1 MRCGRF
7 LLVEAK
13 HNIVS
18 GKRPN
23 AILLLG
29 PTASGKTPLGQL
41 LESRGLNGD
50 RCLHFDF
57 GENLRRIVRLG
68 QPDGIVSQTD
78 ITYLRDVLQ
87 RGALLED
94 GDFPIAKRIFE
105 SFLARSGADTTTLI
119 VLNGLPRHQ
128 GQARNMA
135 ELLDV
140 QMVAYLCCSA
150 ETVRERVE
158 LNTGGDRHN
167 RTDDDLEAVRRKL
180 EIFQRQTRPL
190 IDYYRELGSHI
201 VTLEVNGGTT
211 PEQMWDALSV
221 AMGETER

>member
-7 LLVEAK
+7 LLVRAK
-13 HNIVS
+13 HDIVPDT
-18 GKRPN
+18 RPN

-41 LESRGLNGD
+41 LESRGLNG
-50 RCLHFDF
+50 RHCLHFDF

-68 QPDGIVSQTD
+68 QPDGIVSHTD
-78 ITYLRDVLQ
+78 IGYLRDVLQ
-87 RGALLED
+87 RGELLKD
-94 GDFPIAKRIFE
+94 GDFPIARRIFE

-128 GQARNMA
+128 GQARDMA

-140 QMVAYLCCSA
+140 QAVVSLHCSA

-158 LNTGGDRHN
+158 LNTGGDRHT

-180 EIFQRQTRPL
+180 AIFQRQTRPL

-201 VTLEVNGGTT
+201 VTLEVSGGTT
-211 PEQMWDALSV
+211 PEQMWDALSGQ
-221 AMGETER
+221 MRDTP